1 MTTQNPENL
10 VTVTST
16 PTEFEAHT
24 IVAVLREE
32 GIEAFAF
39 GTFGGSLPLGG
50 VFTSVPVQVRQSDLQ
65 RARLALRQNVA
76 DSVDLDWDEVD
87 VGERKDELPLRPVGQ
102 MPLLAKVAFTVAAM
116 LILLTLLL
124 ALFAMAL

>member
-16 PTEFEAHT
+16 STEFEAHT
-24 IVAVLREE
+24 IVAVLREA

-39 GTFGGSLPLGG
+39 GTLRGSLPLGG

-76 DSVDLDWDEVD
+76 DSVDLDWEEVN
-87 VGERKDELPLRPVGQ
+87 VGEREDDLPLRPVGR
-102 MPLLAKVAFTVAAM
+102 MPLLAKVAVVVAEILM
-116 LILLTLLL
+116 LLTLLL
-124 ALFAMAL
+124 SILAIIL

>member
-24 IVAVLREE
+24 IVAVLREA

-39 GTFGGSLPLGG
+39 GT
-50 VFTSVPVQVRQSDLQ
+50 VDD
-65 RARLALRQNVA
+65 ARWAAWAA
-76 DSVDLDWDEVD
+76 DAT
-87 VGERKDELPLRPVGQ
+87 PC
-102 MPLLAKVAFTVAAM
+102 A
-116 LILLTLLL
+116 
-124 ALFAMAL
+124 

>member
-10 VTVTST
+10 VTVSST

-24 IVAVLREE
+24 IVAVLREA

-39 GTFGGSLPLGG
+39 GTSGGSLPLGG
-50 VFTSVPVQVRQSDLQ
+50 VITSVPVQVRQSDLH

-102 MPLLAKVAFTVAAM
+102 MPLLAKVAFAVAAM

-124 ALFAMAL
+124 WILAIIL